1 MVSRIRA
8 RDAVT
13 AAPAVATVLVA
24 WSMLE
29 ETVAW
34 RTFAVAGAL
43 AVLPTLFGGAWRIG
57 VAVLAAGTMLA
68 VAFSTWPHAAVG
80 DAWTALHDA
89 PAVRAPFD
97 PTAYPSLDG
106 LVVIAAFG
114 LALAASLAAATRRIA
129 IVVAAVAV
137 GVGFPARLLDDVNA
151 LALGAFALGA
161 VLWALLVPSL
171 RSVRRT
177 APGVVVGGM
186 VLAVAVAAATAGVS
200 PSEARIDWRGWDPF
214 AASGRTASLRYVW
227 DATYEGIEFPARPT
241 VGSRTSTPWTSAVR
255 GGRFP
260 PTRSCRAGMPTRD
273 SGFARS

>member
-1 MVSRIRA
+1 
-8 RDAVT
+8 
-13 AAPAVATVLVA
+13 
-24 WSMLE
+24 ML
-29 ETVAW
+29 
-34 RTFAVAGAL
+34 RS
-43 AVLPTLFGGAWRIG
+43 
-57 VAVLAAGTMLA
+57 LAAGTMLA
-68 VAFSTWPHAAVG
+68 VAFATWPHAAVG

-106 LVVIAAFG
+106 LVVVAAFG

-137 GVGFPARLLDDVNA
+137 GIGFPARLLDDVDA
-151 LALGAFALGA
+151 LALGALALGA
-161 VLWALLVPSL
+161 VLWVLLAPSL
-171 RSVRRT
+171 RSVRADGTRSRRRSHR
-177 APGVVVGGM
+177 ARRGGDRRD
-186 VLAVAVAAATAGVS
+186 GRRH

-214 AASGRTASLRYVW
+214 AGSGRTASLRYVW

-241 VGSRTSTPWTSAVR
+241 VVLRVRAPKRADTGVSRPSRPSRPTAGSRTSTRSTSAAR

-260 PTRSCRAGMPTRD
+260 PTPSCRAGMRNRD